1 MEILETKEKFIEL
14 RAKGWS
20 FDKIAKE
27 LGKAK
32 QTLID
37 WSKDLQDE
45 IANRKAL
52 ELEALYETYYLQR
65 ESRLQTFGAMLTK
78 IKEEVEGRDLS
89 DVPTDKLLDLFLKYN
104 NQIRE
109 EIVEPIYKSS
119 QELIEER
126 QDRELLEELTTLSTE
141 RTFKET
147 KSRLKDYQIN
157 RVNNDYR
164 ETNRG

>member
-1 MEILETKEKFIEL
+1 MELLQTKERFIEL

-37 WSKDLQDE
+37 WSKELQDE

-65 ESRLQTFGAMLTK
+65 ENRLQGFGAMLSK
-78 IKEEVEGRDLS
+78 IKEEVERRDLS

-104 NQIRE
+104 NQVKEDLI
-109 EIVEPIYKSS
+109 EPAYKSS
-119 QELIEER
+119 QEIKEER
-126 QDRELLEELTTLSTE
+126 QDRELLEELTTLQGE
-141 RTFKET
+141 PVRK
-147 KSRLKDYQIN
+147 LK
-157 RVNNDYR
+157 
-164 ETNRG
+164 TG

>member
-1 MEILETKEKFIEL
+1 MELLQTKERFIEL
-14 RAKGWS
+14 RAGGWS

-27 LGKAK
+27 TGKAK

-37 WSKDLQDE
+37 WSKELQDE

-78 IKEEVEGRDLS
+78 IKEEVESRDFS
-89 DVPTDKLLDLFLKYN
+89 DVPTDKLLELLLKYN
-104 NQIRE
+104 SQVKE

-119 QELIEER
+119 QELIDDRE
-126 QDRELLEELTTLSTE
+126 DRELLEELTTLQSNPL
-141 RTFKET
+141 R
-147 KSRLKDYQIN
+147 RLK
-157 RVNNDYR
+157 V
-164 ETNRG
+164 G

>member
-1 MEILETKEKFIEL
+1 MEILQTKERFIEL

-27 LGKAK
+27 TGKAK

-37 WSKDLQDE
+37 WSKELQDE

-52 ELEALYETYYLQR
+52 ELEALYESYYLLK
-65 ESRLQTFGAMLTK
+65 ENRLQTFGAMLTK
-78 IKEEVEGRDLS
+78 IKKEVESRDLS

-104 NQIRE
+104 SQIKE

-119 QELIEER
+119 QELIEDK
-126 QDRELLEELTTLSTE
+126 QDRELLEVLTNIQSGPLM
-141 RTFKET
+141 
-147 KSRLKDYQIN
+147 RLK
-157 RVNNDYR
+157 V
-164 ETNRG
+164 G

>member
-1 MEILETKEKFIEL
+1 METVETKERFIEL

-37 WSKDLQDE
+37 WSKELEDE
-45 IANRKAL
+45 IANLKAL
-52 ELEALYETYYLQR
+52 ELEALYEKHYLLKENR
-65 ESRLQTFGAMLTK
+65 IETFGALLRK
-78 IKEEVEGRDLS
+78 LKEEVESRDLS

-126 QDRELLEELTTLSTE
+126 QDRELLEELTTLQSE
-141 RTFKET
+141 PLR
-147 KSRLKDYQIN
+147 RLKVGYKIT
-157 RVNNDYR
+157 R
-164 ETNRG
+164 